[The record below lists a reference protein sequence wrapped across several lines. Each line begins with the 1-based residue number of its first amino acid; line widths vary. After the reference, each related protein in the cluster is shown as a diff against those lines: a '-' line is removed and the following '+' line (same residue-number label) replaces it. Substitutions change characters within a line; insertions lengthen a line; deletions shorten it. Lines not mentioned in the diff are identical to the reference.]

1 MLEAKIGIV
10 PYMRNLEIVEVSYI
24 DHEFPRH
31 LHETFV
37 IEVVIEG
44 NVALECT
51 GKSYHAPKGGILLL
65 HPGEVHTGRSADGT
79 AVSYRSFHPTGEW
92 MQWISKRLNY
102 NRPIAFKS
110 VTLENPSVA
119 RLLEKAHKAFQNDQD
134 QLDAES
140 LMMLAFSKLLQAQSI
155 VLPENSLNAPRSI
168 MRAKE
173 YLEDEYSRSIQLSEL
188 ANVSGLSPFYFLR
201 AFTKATG
208 LTPHEYL
215 CNLRVEKAR
224 KLLSGGISIAET
236 AAETGFFD
244 QSHLHRHF
252 RRILGIT
259 PGKYR
264 AILSNKKTVATI

>member
-1 MLEAKIGIV
+1 MLDAKIGIV
-10 PYMRNLEIVEVSYI
+10 PYMHNLEIVEVSYI

-37 IEVVIEG
+37 IEVVVEG
-44 NVALECT
+44 NVALECN
-51 GKSYHAPKGGILLL
+51 GKSHHAPKESIILL

-92 MQWISKRLNY
+92 MEWISERLNY
-102 NRPIAFKS
+102 PREVAFKS
-110 VTLENPSVA
+110 VTFENPPVA
-119 RLLEKAHKAFQNDQD
+119 RLLKKAHKAFQKNQD
-134 QLDAES
+134 PLHAEG
-140 LMMLAFSKLLQAQSI
+140 LMTLAISALLQSQSDA
-155 VLPENSLNAPRSI
+155 LPITSLNAPQSI

-224 KLLSGGISIAET
+224 KLLSAGISIAET

-264 AILSNKKTVATI
+264 AILSNKRAASTI

>member
-1 MLEAKIGIV
+1 MLEARIGIV
-10 PYMRNLEIVEVSYI
+10 PYMHNLEIVEASYI

-37 IEVVIEG
+37 IEVVVEG
-44 NVALECT
+44 NVAFECS
-51 GKSYHAPKGGILLL
+51 GKSYLAPKGGIILL
-65 HPGEVHTGRSADGT
+65 HPEVVHTGRSADRK
-79 AVSYRSFHPTGEW
+79 AVSYRSFHPTTEW
-92 MQWISKRLNY
+92 MKWISKQLNY
-102 NRPIAFKS
+102 DREIAFKS
-110 VTLENPSVA
+110 VTLENPPVA
-119 RLLEKAHKAFQNDQD
+119 RLLKKAHKAFQNDQD
-134 QLDAES
+134 PLDAES
-140 LMMLAFSKLLQAQSI
+140 LMTLAFSMLVRSQTDVSPATSFNAPQSI
-155 VLPENSLNAPRSI
+155 L
-168 MRAKE
+168 RAKE
-173 YLEDEYSRSIQLSEL
+173 YLEGEYSRSVQLSEL

-224 KLLSGGISIAET
+224 KLLSGGVSIAET

-252 RRILGIT
+252 LRILGIT

-264 AILSNKKTVATI
+264 AILSNKKTIPAV

>member
-10 PYMRNLEIVEVSYI
+10 PYMHNLEIVEVSYI

-31 LHETFV
+31 LHGTYV
-37 IEVVIEG
+37 IEVVVEG
-44 NVALECT
+44 NVALECS
-51 GKSYHAPKGGILLL
+51 GKSYHAPKGSIILL
-65 HPGEVHTGRSADGT
+65 HPGEVHTGRSANGE
-79 AVSYRSFHPTGEW
+79 AVAYRSFHPTTEW
-92 MQWISKRLNY
+92 MEWISERLNY
-102 NRPIAFKS
+102 HREIVFKS
-110 VTLENPSVA
+110 VTLENPPVA
-119 RLLEKAHKAFQNDQD
+119 RLLKKAHKAFQNNQD
-134 QLDAES
+134 PLHGDG
-140 LMMLAFSKLLQAQSI
+140 LMTLAISALLQSKSDA
-155 VLPENSLNAPRSI
+155 LPITSLNAPRSI

-224 KLLSGGISIAET
+224 KLLSDGISIAET